1 MSKTTEEIEI
11 RFRDGLI
18 SSQLIETESSG
29 LLAVSGGIDSVV
41 MAYLF
46 AQVRN
51 NFRLTLAIAHFNKGQ
66 HDLGLSIDRMQGS
79 AVLQN
84 WVEFQSIMVSTNVS
98 DFNL

>member
-46 AQVRN
+46 GQVRDN
-51 NFRLTLAIAHFNKGQ
+51 
-66 HDLGLSIDRMQGS
+66 LGLLLLLLISITPSGVGNRMQMRI
-79 AVLQN
+79 LLKIWRKH
-84 WVEFQSIMVSTNVS
+84 WVCHSFQKNGRH
-98 DFNL
+98 